1 MCKIDIEETRESR
14 GKRTKNTKIVLH
26 YANYEEKNRESSL
39 ICQQKWQCRDQ
50 LLHLRLAK

>member
-14 GKRTKNTKIVLH
+14 GKRTNNTKIVLH